1 MFNLTKT
8 EVLNCFINDFLSHNF
23 QNAVTVGGY
32 DISSHRYRSWEIC
45 RKAFEPYKEI
55 GLPPDSKSKDDVV
68 DYLALQ
74 LAFYLASWGMYRG
87 SSFLLYLD
95 YTVHKPVIEILLNDT
110 YRPLFKSDDLI
121 SAHVDLIKSGE
132 TDKVNKSQY
141 ITLLFGENGKGGIT
155 KELTDYYAKWRTSV
169 DQKRVEPNSDLFFG
183 EAKTSSNLSAVL
195 VTKILMGVY
204 GCIPA
209 YDRYVCSGL
218 KTQGICQT
226 YNKSGVLDLLQKMEK
241 NNLPANLAIVRAEIK
256 ASHSTH
262 SYDIDSYTYM
272 KLMDMVLWGIGG
284 GGIVVFKKEKNP
296 QATVINNTTYRAVFD
311 QLKEQHNS
319 LYTLHTAN
327 GTYTSNNL
335 EAIFNCVLTE
345 DLKITDKT
353 LLEEIAKLEYN
364 RDGDISQNYMKILDK
379 TK

>member
-1 MFNLTKT
+1 MFDLTK
-8 EVLNCFINDFLSHNF
+8 EKVLIHFINDFMSHNF
-23 QNAVTVGGY
+23 QNAVTVKGY
-32 DISSHRYRSWEIC
+32 NVSSHRYRSWEIC
-45 RKAFEPYKEI
+45 RKAFERYQDD
-55 GLPPDSKSKDDVV
+55 GLPTHPCEKDEII

-95 YTVHKPVIEILLNDT
+95 YTIHKPVIEILLSDA
-110 YRPLFKSDDLI
+110 YRPLFKSDQLI
-121 SAHVDLIKSGE
+121 AEHINLTTKSNPK
-132 TDKVNKSQY
+132 DAQSSQY
-141 ITLLFGENGKGGIT
+141 IKLLFGQDGKSGIT

-169 DQKRVEPNSDLFFG
+169 DKKRVEPNLDLFSG
-183 EAKTSSNLSAVL
+183 DAKTNSNLSAVL

-218 KTQGICQT
+218 KTQDICQT
-226 YNKSGVLDLLQKMEK
+226 YNKRGVLDLLKKIEENKLLTNFETIRK
-241 NNLPANLAIVRAEIK
+241 NIK

-262 SYDIDSYTYM
+262 SYDIESYTYM

-296 QATVINNTTYRAVFD
+296 PATIITNTTYSACFKK
-311 QLKEQHNS
+311 LKLQPNS
-319 LYTLHTAN
+319 LYTIHTVN

-335 EAIFNCVLTE
+335 GAIFNCVLTE
-345 DLKITDKT
+345 DLKILDES
-353 LLEEIAKLEYN
+353 LLKEIADLEFKSN
-364 RDGDISQNYMKILDK
+364 GTVSKNYMKILDK

>member
-1 MFNLTKT
+1 L
-8 EVLNCFINDFLSHNF
+8 LS
-23 QNAVTVGGY
+23 
-32 DISSHRYRSWEIC
+32 
-45 RKAFEPYKEI
+45 
-55 GLPPDSKSKDDVV
+55 
-68 DYLALQ
+68 
-74 LAFYLASWGMYRG
+74 
-87 SSFLLYLD
+87 
-95 YTVHKPVIEILLNDT
+95 DT

-121 SAHVDLIKSGE
+121 SAHIDLGK
-132 TDKVNKSQY
+132 TDKVNNSQY
-141 ITLLFGENGKGGIT
+141 ITLLFGDNGKSGIT

-169 DQKRVEPNSDLFFG
+169 DQKRVEPNSDLFSG

-218 KTQGICQT
+218 KTQGICQR
-226 YNKSGVLDLLQKMEK
+226 YNKSGVLDLLKKIEE
-241 NNLPANLAIVRAEIK
+241 NNLLANLAIVRTKIK

-262 SYDIDSYTYM
+262 SYDVDSYTYM

-296 QATVINNTTYRAVFD
+296 PETVITNTTYRAAFN
-311 QLKEQHNS
+311 QLKVRRNS
-319 LYTLHTAN
+319 FYTLHTAN

-335 EAIFNCVLTE
+335 GAIFNCVLTE
-345 DLKITDKT
+345 DLKILDKT
-353 LLEEIAKLEYN
+353 LLEEIAEFEYN
-364 RDGDISQNYMKILDK
+364 GDGDISQNYIKILDK